1 MPEQQNIERLIIIGM
16 ISSTEFL
23 KEIREIYSVNLIE
36 ADSAKRIA
44 TWCIEYFDQYNRAPD
59 QDIEGIYFEK
69 IKNLPKDLVE
79 DISGVLSDLSEEAE
93 DKPADL
99 TYLIDQTRQRFTE
112 RHLFLHQEKIQNLL
126 LKGRVKE
133 ADTLAQNFKPLTSS
147 KNDSINLGT
156 KQALTAIE
164 RAFKETSEPL
174 IVYPKQLG
182 SFWNSQ
188 FVRGGFVAFL
198 APEKRGKS
206 FLLMDLVNRATNQ
219 GRRVAFFQAG
229 DMSESQQLR
238 RFCIHLAKRSDKEK
252 YCDKHFQPIRDCVHN
267 QRDTCNLR
275 ERECQFGVFESLSED
290 QVRNE
295 ITLDQLIEAY
305 HENPTY
311 RPCWNCRDY
320 STKHIGAVW
329 LEEVPRVE
337 PLDVKTAKRI
347 FHRHYVKTNRQ
358 LMLSSHANGTLSVS
372 KIKAFLDGWERN
384 EGFTPDVIVIDYADL
399 LVPSTKQEF
408 RHQQNE
414 IWKELRNLSQE
425 YRGEVQPLVITV
437 TQADAGSYDKNLL
450 KLSNFSEDKRKY
462 SHVTAFYGLNQDPKG
477 REKRIGIMRINELI
491 LREDDFDTTNVCYV
505 LQNLRRG
512 QPILSSYF

>member
-1 MPEQQNIERLIIIGM
+1 MTEQQNIERLIIIGM
-16 ISSTEFL
+16 ISQTEFL

-36 ADSAKRIA
+36 SVSAKRIA
-44 TWCIEYFDQYNRAPD
+44 TWCIEYFDKYNKAPD

-69 IKNLPKDLVE
+69 IRNLPDDLVQ
-79 DISGVLSDLSEEAE
+79 DISDILSDLSETATESQT
-93 DKPADL
+93 DL
-99 TYLIDQTRQRFTE
+99 TYLIDQTKQRFTE
-112 RHLFLHQEKIQNLL
+112 RHLFLYQEKIQNSL
-126 LKGRVKE
+126 LKGRTKE
-133 ADTLAQNFKPLTSS
+133 ANELAQNFKPLVNS
-147 KNDSINLGT
+147 KRDSLNLGS
-156 KQALTAIE
+156 KKALTAIDK
-164 RAFKETSEPL
+164 AFKEASEPL
-174 IVYPKQLG
+174 ITYPKQLG
-182 SFWNSQ
+182 QFWNGQ

-219 GRRVAFFQAG
+219 GKRVAFFQAG

-252 YCDKHFQPIRDCVHN
+252 YCSKHFQPIRDCVRN
-267 QRDTCNLR
+267 QKDECNLR
-275 ERECQFGVFESLSED
+275 ERESQFGVFESFSED
-290 QVRNE
+290 QIRNE
-295 ITLDQLIEAY
+295 ITIDQLMEAY
-305 HENPTY
+305 QENPTY
-311 RPCWNCRDY
+311 KPCWNCKEY
-320 STKHIGAVW
+320 STQKIGAVW
-329 LEEVPRVE
+329 LEEILKVE
-337 PLDVKTAKRI
+337 PLDAKTAKRI

-358 LMLSSHANGTLSVS
+358 LMLSSHANGTLSVAQ
-372 KIKAFLDGWERN
+372 IKAILDGWERSN
-384 EGFTPDVIVIDYADL
+384 NFLPDVIVIDYADL

-425 YRGEVQPLVITV
+425 YRGENQPLVITV
-437 TQADAGSYDKNLL
+437 TQADATSYEKNLL

-491 LREDDFDTTNVCYV
+491 LREDEFDSSNVCYV
-505 LQNLRRG
+505 LQNLKRG